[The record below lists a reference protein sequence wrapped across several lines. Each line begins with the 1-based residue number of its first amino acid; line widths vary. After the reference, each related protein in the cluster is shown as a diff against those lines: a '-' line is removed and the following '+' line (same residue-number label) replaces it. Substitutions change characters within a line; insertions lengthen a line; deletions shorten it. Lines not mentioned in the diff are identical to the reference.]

1 MNNASAGM
9 KSLCEDITMSREDRR
24 RSIQQLKEQAE
35 TIRDHA
41 RKFLTDSKKLH
52 EKIGKEL
59 KRGLQE
65 SKKDLMEN
73 VGALREDF
81 RRKGME
87 VKADLSEASK
97 IWNQMNDTLR
107 SKKGLS
113 K

>member
-9 KSLCEDITMSREDRR
+9 KSLCEDLTISREDRN
-24 RSIQQLKEQAE
+24 RSIRQLKEQAE

-41 RKFLTDSKKLH
+41 RKFLADSTKLH
-52 EKIGKEL
+52 EEMGKEL

-65 SKKDLMEN
+65 SKKDLMQN

-81 RRKGME
+81 RRKERE
-87 VKADLSEASK
+87 VKADLAEASK

-107 SKKGLS
+107 GKKGLH